1 MMPGVPPDRRR
12 QERRAVVR
20 RRQLAVLAVAGVALL
35 AGVAVGAGAGGK
47 EPATGASARK
57 PGTSGSGGD
66 LARDPLAGMSLQEQV
81 GQLVILRF
89 AGTTAPAYVRR
100 ALRENRVAGAILFRD
115 NATSRAQTAALTLQ
129 LRTAAGESA
138 ALICVDQEGGGIRI
152 LPWAPPAAAQPEQ
165 AAAGT
170 VAADARAAATALR
183 GQGVNV
189 SLAPVADVPD
199 VSGSAMSGRE
209 FSTDPEA
216 AGQAIAEAVRGW
228 RAGGVMPT
236 LKHFPGLGGA
246 TVNTDDGPATVAR
259 TRDQLAE
266 DLVPFRS
273 GIAAGAPLVMLSH
286 AVYSALDPGHI
297 ASQSPAVAQALLREE
312 LGFRGVSMTDS
323 LEAAAVRAVTPD
335 PGVAAVASVGAGVD
349 MILTTG
355 RGSYIQVF
363 RALLAKAREDP
374 AFRARVKE
382 SAARVVALRA
392 RM

>member
-1 MMPGVPPDRRR
+1 MV
-12 QERRAVVR
+12 
-20 RRQLAVLAVAGVALL
+20 AVAGVALL
-35 AGVAVGAGAGGK
+35 AGAVVGAGAGGDQGSRS
-47 EPATGASARK
+47 T
-57 PGTSGSGGD
+57 PGQPGGGSTRAP
-66 LARDPLAGMSLQEQV
+66 ARDPLAGLSLEQQV

-100 ALRENRVAGAILFRD
+100 ALREDRVAGAILFRD
-115 NATSRAQTAALTLQ
+115 NATGPEQVTALTRA
-129 LRTAAGESA
+129 LRTSA
-138 ALICVDQEGGGIRI
+138 KARPLICVDQEGGGIRI
-152 LPWAPPAAAQPEQ
+152 LPWSPPSGAQPEQ

-170 VAADARAAATALR
+170 VRTDARAAAAALR
-183 GQGVNV
+183 GQGISV

-209 FSTDPEA
+209 FSSDPETA
-216 AGQAIAEAVRGW
+216 AQAVAESVRGW
-228 RAGGVMPT
+228 RAGGVLPT

-246 TVNTDDGPATVAR
+246 TVNTDDGPATISR
-259 TRDQLAE
+259 TREQLAE

-286 AVYSALDPGHI
+286 AVYTALDSSHI
-297 ASQSPAVAQALLREE
+297 ASQSPAVAQDLLRDE

-349 MILTTG
+349 LILTTG

-363 RALLAKAREDP
+363 RALLEKAHADP

>member
-1 MMPGVPPDRRR
+1 
-12 QERRAVVR
+12 
-20 RRQLAVLAVAGVALL
+20 
-35 AGVAVGAGAGGK
+35 
-47 EPATGASARK
+47 
-57 PGTSGSGGD
+57 
-66 LARDPLAGMSLQEQV
+66 MSLQEQV

-115 NATSRAQTAALTLQ
+115 NATSPDQVKALTRQ
-129 LRTAAGESA
+129 LRAAAGETA

-152 LPWAPPAAAQPEQ
+152 LPWAPPSGSQPEQ

-170 VAADARAAATALR
+170 VGSDARAAAAALK
-183 GQGVNV
+183 GEGISV

-216 AGQAIAEAVRGW
+216 AAQAVDEAVRGW
-228 RAGGVMPT
+228 QAGGVMPT

-246 TVNTDDGPATVAR
+246 TVNTDDGAATVSR

-266 DLVPFRS
+266 DLVPFGA

-286 AVYSALDPGHI
+286 AVYTALDPGHI
-297 ASQSPAVAQALLREE
+297 ASQSPAVAQSLLRGE
-312 LGFRGVSMTDS
+312 LGFKGVSMTDS
-323 LEAAAVRAVTPD
+323 LEAAAVREVTPD

-363 RALLAKAREDP
+363 RALLAQARKDP
-374 AFRARVKE
+374 AFRPRVKE
-382 SAARVVALRA
+382 SDARVVGLRA
-392 RM
+392 RR